1 MCDAEYPC
9 TLAQIPKH
17 AAKQIE
23 QLQAQLAALTLPL
36 RSSHGPDVAPSSPA
50 IVDGPEPAAT
60 HVGSRVEDRA
70 EAEMETATTTVT
82 AIDSPTPE
90 ESMATPSAATAS
102 DGRPPTLATSTPGPQ
117 AFLKLGNGKL
127 LRFSRKSVC
136 DPPAISF
143 AKDIPKL
150 MRMWDDSSEAW
161 SPSEAVLHIQ
171 GEPIALKHWPD
182 VYRYGKHGQ
191 WAGTKKNWAQWRV
204 SFCLCAP
211 FSFCDVM
218 LTI

>member
-36 RSSHGPDVAPSSPA
+36 CSSHGPDVAPSSPA

-60 HVGSRVEDRA
+60 HAGSRVEDRA
-70 EAEMETATTTVT
+70 EAEMETATTTAPVATTVT

-102 DGRPPTLATSTPGPQ
+102 DG
-117 AFLKLGNGKL
+117 
-127 LRFSRKSVC
+127 
-136 DPPAISF
+136 
-143 AKDIPKL
+143 
-150 MRMWDDSSEAW
+150 
-161 SPSEAVLHIQ
+161 
-171 GEPIALKHWPD
+171 
-182 VYRYGKHGQ
+182 
-191 WAGTKKNWAQWRV
+191 
-204 SFCLCAP
+204 
-211 FSFCDVM
+211 
-218 LTI
+218 